1 MRRKRKIALAVL
13 AVIIVFCLWYTR
25 PRSFD
30 DLVGEGEFQNF
41 SLIATKD
48 SEPSGALQL
57 DSSGGRGETAGALRE
72 ILQSC
77 QYRVSLRSLFPLP
90 NLGAGR
96 GSGET
101 TILISAAT
109 GEDEWFTA
117 AYQGAAAEFGSNGRT
132 IFTRAQD
139 QAIAEKIL
147 AFVKEYGQKWETDS

>member
-1 MRRKRKIALAVL
+1 MKRKRKIALAVL

-77 QYRVSLRSLFPLP
+77 SIPGSVSEACFPSP
-90 NLGAGR
+90 
-96 GSGET
+96 
-101 TILISAAT
+101 ILVQ
-109 GEDEWFTA
+109 D
-117 AYQGAAAEFGSNGRT
+117 AE
-132 IFTRAQD
+132 
-139 QAIAEKIL
+139 AERL
-147 AFVKEYGQKWETDS
+147 QF